1 MLCRKNWAGATR
13 GWNGWTENLM
23 LTGKGIQMLQ
33 LQGRSS
39 SSVMSPG
46 SMNGT
51 PGFTNRYFACLYVT
65 LKFLILREIIIAHSL
80 LSSHKLPSLNCS
92 TPSHKMLKT
101 FIISGWP
108 LFSETV
114 LVMVIHHWLASSFFL
129 SFRIGSK
136 RSRQDT
142 NSQICLVNA
151 PIGLFS
157 FLAGKLKFM
166 LFCSNADL
174 LSLGVRYKIYIEG
187 SAWSVS
193 EKYILACDSMTLV
206 VTPKYYDFY
215 SRVLM
220 PMQHY
225 WPVQDDNKCSS
236 IKFAVDW
243 GNSHKQKVFVCYM
256 PFIYQ

>member
-1 MLCRKNWAGATR
+1 
-13 GWNGWTENLM
+13 
-23 LTGKGIQMLQ
+23 
-33 LQGRSS
+33 
-39 SSVMSPG
+39 
-46 SMNGT
+46 
-51 PGFTNRYFACLYVT
+51 
-65 LKFLILREIIIAHSL
+65 
-80 LSSHKLPSLNCS
+80 
-92 TPSHKMLKT
+92 MLKT

-114 LVMVIHHWLASSFFL
+114 LVMVIHNWLASSFFL

-174 LSLGVRYKIYIEG
+174 LSLGDRYKIYIEG

-243 GNSHKQKVFVCYM
+243 GNSHRQKVCFLYAFYISVMKFSTLYHNTLPYLSELEHIACKTLSVIWTALLVTLCVIWTQRDIFKDTYINQTTVEWFQHYL
-256 PFIYQ
+256 FICIFG